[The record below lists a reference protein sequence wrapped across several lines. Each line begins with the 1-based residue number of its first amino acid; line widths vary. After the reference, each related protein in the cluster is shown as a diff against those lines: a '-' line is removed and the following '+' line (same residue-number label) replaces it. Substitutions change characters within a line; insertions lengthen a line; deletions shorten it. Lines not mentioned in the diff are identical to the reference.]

1 MRNFARAIQHLNN
14 MDPNI
19 EGDFSFS
26 MEIIKQNTIIPLIL
40 IDECNDIL
48 QNRNLNIPKKFKDN
62 ILKKKEYILRELD
75 TMRTLGDS
83 ILINVLGED
92 QKLFY
97 RNSKILEQ
105 TTKMHLF
112 TLEKQTFTK
121 KILKK
126 MRLYPFYQLAFILLF
141 ALLSYF
147 IFNAA
152 KRSEQNQVWAGM
164 AKETAHQIG
173 TPLSSLMA
181 WVEILK
187 EKKENLSMTIEMEK
201 DLKRLETITER
212 FSKIGSKPKL
222 NNENIKY
229 IISNSIAYMEKRFS
243 KNIVFLHNISLE
255 NQTIKV
261 NKVLFVWVIEN
272 ICKNA
277 ADAMKGEGTISLY
290 CSENKNNIKIQ
301 ITDTGDGID
310 KNIIKNIFM
319 PGITSKKRG
328 WGLGLSLAK
337 RIIEDYHRG
346 KIYVENSNENEGTT
360 FSIILPRS

>member
-1 MRNFARAIQHLNN
+1 MDFYKRKQTWKYILFSGAIVISSLSIYLTKDLEISLDKTINSLSQSIETLKQNEETLKREEDENMRNFARAIQHLNN

-126 MRLYPFYQLAFILLF
+126 CDYIL
-141 ALLSYF
+141 
-147 IFNAA
+147 
-152 KRSEQNQVWAGM
+152 
-164 AKETAHQIG
+164 
-173 TPLSSLMA
+173 
-181 WVEILK
+181 
-187 EKKENLSMTIEMEK
+187 
-201 DLKRLETITER
+201 
-212 FSKIGSKPKL
+212 
-222 NNENIKY
+222 
-229 IISNSIAYMEKRFS
+229 SI
-243 KNIVFLHNISLE
+243 N
-255 NQTIKV
+255 
-261 NKVLFVWVIEN
+261 
-272 ICKNA
+272 
-277 ADAMKGEGTISLY
+277 
-290 CSENKNNIKIQ
+290 
-301 ITDTGDGID
+301 
-310 KNIIKNIFM
+310 
-319 PGITSKKRG
+319 
-328 WGLGLSLAK
+328 
-337 RIIEDYHRG
+337 
-346 KIYVENSNENEGTT
+346 
-360 FSIILPRS
+360 